1 MKKFDLSLYLVTDR
15 HCLRGR
21 DFYEAVEEALRAG
34 VTMLQLREKDMGLEE
49 LVAEGRKV
57 RKLCRKYQVPF
68 LVDDN
73 VEAARIL
80 EADGV
85 HLGQVDDAIEKARS
99 VLGPEAIIG
108 ISAHNLEEALKA
120 QASGADYLG
129 VGALYPTG
137 SKKDASLLAPG
148 MLEKIVQA
156 VKIPVVGIGGI
167 HEAQLDQVLDHGLG
181 VDMRHAAVRVADD
194 HHFLHAQLHD
204 AHQQTPYGAVKGA
217 GDHAAGVFDELY
229 VAVLDAQGRRQQLHQ
244 PGIHTG
250 EDGDLL
256 IRVFAGGKALIGPAF
271 HKFPV
276 VGKHFVDH
284 RQVSFLLAI
293 FVVFSIM
300 RDYG

>member
-21 DFYEAVEEALRAG
+21 DFYEAVEEALCAG

-57 RKLCRKYQVPF
+57 QELCRKYQVPF

-80 EADGV
+80 GADGV
-85 HLGQVDDAIEKARS
+85 HLGQEDDAIEKARS

-167 HEAQLDQVLDHGLG
+167 HEAQLDQVLDQGSAGCAMISAILG
-181 VDMRHAAVRVADD
+181 AENIGAAVERMK
-194 HHFLHAQLHD
+194 AQ
-204 AHQQTPYGAVKGA
+204 
-217 GDHAAGVFDELY
+217 
-229 VAVLDAQGRRQQLHQ
+229 
-244 PGIHTG
+244 
-250 EDGDLL
+250 
-256 IRVFAGGKALIGPAF
+256 IRAREK
-271 HKFPV
+271 
-276 VGKHFVDH
+276 
-284 RQVSFLLAI
+284 
-293 FVVFSIM
+293 
-300 RDYG
+300 

>member
-57 RKLCRKYQVPF
+57 QELCRKYQVPF

-85 HLGQVDDAIEKARS
+85 HLGQEDDAIEKARS

-167 HEAQLDQVLDHGLG
+167 HEAQLDQVLDQG
-181 VDMRHAAVRVADD
+181 
-194 HHFLHAQLHD
+194 
-204 AHQQTPYGAVKGA
+204 
-217 GDHAAGVFDELY
+217 AAGCAMIS
-229 VAVLDAQGRRQQLHQ
+229 AVERMKAR
-244 PGIHTG
+244 
-250 EDGDLL
+250 
-256 IRVFAGGKALIGPAF
+256 IRAREK
-271 HKFPV
+271 
-276 VGKHFVDH
+276 
-284 RQVSFLLAI
+284 
-293 FVVFSIM
+293 
-300 RDYG
+300 

>member
-34 VTMLQLREKDMGLEE
+34 VTLLQLREKDMGLEE

-57 RKLCRKYQVPF
+57 QELCRKYQVPF

-85 HLGQVDDAIEKARS
+85 HLGQEDDAIEKARS

-108 ISAHNLEEALKA
+108 ISAHNLEEAMKA

-167 HEAQLDQVLDHGLG
+167 HEAQLDQVLDQGAAGCAMISAILG
-181 VDMRHAAVRVADD
+181 AEDIGAAVERMKA
-194 HHFLHAQLHD
+194 
-204 AHQQTPYGAVKGA
+204 
-217 GDHAAGVFDELY
+217 
-229 VAVLDAQGRRQQLHQ
+229 R
-244 PGIHTG
+244 
-250 EDGDLL
+250 
-256 IRVFAGGKALIGPAF
+256 IRAREK
-271 HKFPV
+271 
-276 VGKHFVDH
+276 
-284 RQVSFLLAI
+284 
-293 FVVFSIM
+293 
-300 RDYG
+300 

>member
-1 MKKFDLSLYLVTDR
+1 LD
-15 HCLRGR
+15 
-21 DFYEAVEEALRAG
+21 A
-34 VTMLQLREKDMGLEE
+34 

-85 HLGQVDDAIEKARS
+85 HLGQEDDAIEKARS

-167 HEAQLDQVLDHGLG
+167 HEAQLDQVLDQGAAGCAMISAILG
-181 VDMRHAAVRVADD
+181 AEDIGAAVERMKA
-194 HHFLHAQLHD
+194 
-204 AHQQTPYGAVKGA
+204 
-217 GDHAAGVFDELY
+217 
-229 VAVLDAQGRRQQLHQ
+229 R
-244 PGIHTG
+244 
-250 EDGDLL
+250 
-256 IRVFAGGKALIGPAF
+256 IRAREK
-271 HKFPV
+271 
-276 VGKHFVDH
+276 
-284 RQVSFLLAI
+284 
-293 FVVFSIM
+293 
-300 RDYG
+300 

>member
-21 DFYEAVEEALRAG
+21 DFYEAVEEAFRAG

-57 RKLCRKYQVPF
+57 QELCRKYQVPF

-80 EADGV
+80 GADGV
-85 HLGQVDDAIEKARS
+85 HLGQEDDAIEKARS

-167 HEAQLDQVLDHGLG
+167 HEAQLDQVLDQGAAGCAMISAILG
-181 VDMRHAAVRVADD
+181 AENIGAAVERMKA
-194 HHFLHAQLHD
+194 
-204 AHQQTPYGAVKGA
+204 
-217 GDHAAGVFDELY
+217 
-229 VAVLDAQGRRQQLHQ
+229 R
-244 PGIHTG
+244 
-250 EDGDLL
+250 
-256 IRVFAGGKALIGPAF
+256 IRAREK
-271 HKFPV
+271 
-276 VGKHFVDH
+276 
-284 RQVSFLLAI
+284 
-293 FVVFSIM
+293 
-300 RDYG
+300 

>member
-21 DFYEAVEEALRAG
+21 DFYEAVEEVLRAG
-34 VTMLQLREKDMGLEE
+34 VTLLQLREKDMGLEE

-57 RKLCRKYQVPF
+57 QELCRKYQVPF

-85 HLGQVDDAIEKARS
+85 HLGQEDDAIEKARS

-167 HEAQLDQVLDHGLG
+167 HEAQLDQVLDQGAAGCAMISAILG
-181 VDMRHAAVRVADD
+181 AEDIGAAVERMKA
-194 HHFLHAQLHD
+194 
-204 AHQQTPYGAVKGA
+204 
-217 GDHAAGVFDELY
+217 
-229 VAVLDAQGRRQQLHQ
+229 R
-244 PGIHTG
+244 
-250 EDGDLL
+250 
-256 IRVFAGGKALIGPAF
+256 IRAREK
-271 HKFPV
+271 
-276 VGKHFVDH
+276 
-284 RQVSFLLAI
+284 
-293 FVVFSIM
+293 
-300 RDYG
+300 

>member
-15 HCLRGR
+15 HCLRGQ

-34 VTMLQLREKDMGLEE
+34 VTLLQLREKDMGLEE

-85 HLGQVDDAIEKARS
+85 HLGQEDDAIEKARS

-167 HEAQLDQVLDHGLG
+167 HEAQLDQVLDQGAAGCAMISAILG
-181 VDMRHAAVRVADD
+181 AEDIGAAVERMKA
-194 HHFLHAQLHD
+194 
-204 AHQQTPYGAVKGA
+204 
-217 GDHAAGVFDELY
+217 
-229 VAVLDAQGRRQQLHQ
+229 R
-244 PGIHTG
+244 
-250 EDGDLL
+250 
-256 IRVFAGGKALIGPAF
+256 IRAREK
-271 HKFPV
+271 
-276 VGKHFVDH
+276 
-284 RQVSFLLAI
+284 
-293 FVVFSIM
+293 
-300 RDYG
+300 

>member
-34 VTMLQLREKDMGLEE
+34 ATMLQLREKDMGLEE

-57 RKLCRKYQVPF
+57 QELCRKYQVPF

-85 HLGQVDDAIEKARS
+85 HLGQEDDAIEKARS

-167 HEAQLDQVLDHGLG
+167 HEAQLDQVLDQGAAGCAMISAILG
-181 VDMRHAAVRVADD
+181 AEDIGAAVERM
-194 HHFLHAQLHD
+194 
-204 AHQQTPYGAVKGA
+204 K
-217 GDHAAGVFDELY
+217 E
-229 VAVLDAQGRRQQLHQ
+229 R
-244 PGIHTG
+244 
-250 EDGDLL
+250 
-256 IRVFAGGKALIGPAF
+256 IRAREK
-271 HKFPV
+271 
-276 VGKHFVDH
+276 
-284 RQVSFLLAI
+284 
-293 FVVFSIM
+293 
-300 RDYG
+300 

>member
-34 VTMLQLREKDMGLEE
+34 VTLLQLREKDMGLEE

-57 RKLCRKYQVPF
+57 QELCRKYQVPF

-85 HLGQVDDAIEKARS
+85 HLGQEDDAIEKARS

-167 HEAQLDQVLDHGLG
+167 HEAQLDQVLDQGAAGCAMISAILG
-181 VDMRHAAVRVADD
+181 AEDIGAAVERMKA
-194 HHFLHAQLHD
+194 
-204 AHQQTPYGAVKGA
+204 
-217 GDHAAGVFDELY
+217 
-229 VAVLDAQGRRQQLHQ
+229 R
-244 PGIHTG
+244 
-250 EDGDLL
+250 
-256 IRVFAGGKALIGPAF
+256 IRAREK
-271 HKFPV
+271 
-276 VGKHFVDH
+276 
-284 RQVSFLLAI
+284 
-293 FVVFSIM
+293 
-300 RDYG
+300 

>member
-34 VTMLQLREKDMGLEE
+34 VTMLQLRVKDMGLEE

-57 RKLCRKYQVPF
+57 RELCRKYQVPF

-80 EADGV
+80 DADGI
-85 HLGQVDDAIEKARS
+85 HLGQEDDAIEKARS

-129 VGALYPTG
+129 VGALSPTG
-137 SKKDASLLAPG
+137 SKKDASLLAHG

-167 HEAQLDQVLDHGLG
+167 QVAQLEQVRDQGAAGCAMISAILG
-181 VDMRHAAVRVADD
+181 AENIGAAVERMKA
-194 HHFLHAQLHD
+194 
-204 AHQQTPYGAVKGA
+204 
-217 GDHAAGVFDELY
+217 
-229 VAVLDAQGRRQQLHQ
+229 R
-244 PGIHTG
+244 
-250 EDGDLL
+250 
-256 IRVFAGGKALIGPAF
+256 IRAREK
-271 HKFPV
+271 
-276 VGKHFVDH
+276 
-284 RQVSFLLAI
+284 
-293 FVVFSIM
+293 
-300 RDYG
+300 